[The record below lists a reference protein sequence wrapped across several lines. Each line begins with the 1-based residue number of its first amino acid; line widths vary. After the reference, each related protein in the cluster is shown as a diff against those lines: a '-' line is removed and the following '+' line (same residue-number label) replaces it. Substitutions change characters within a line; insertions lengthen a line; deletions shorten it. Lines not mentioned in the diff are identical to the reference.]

1 MILLGEIF
9 TVSSRRKNIENK
21 HEESI
26 YFPNIQTDFSREAN
40 NSKRYGINIMK

>member
-26 YFPNIQTDFSREAN
+26 YFPNIQTDFSREAIIP
-40 NSKRYGINIMK
+40 KDMVLIL